1 MSYSLESLNT
11 LLLEVQKW
19 NPAKVIA
26 NEEFC
31 YLDLGCV
38 DKDNKVILKDH
49 VLPMLGK
56 DAPSRAKQ
64 IVKKRDVLVSTVRP
78 NLNGVAM
85 VKEDYKYATAS
96 TGYCVLRVKQSL
108 NADYLFYWVRT
119 KAFISDMEAKATG
132 ASYPAVSDKII
143 KESRIPLPPLEEQ
156 KKIAAILDTA
166 DDYRQKTKALI
177 DKYDQ
182 LTQSLF
188 LDMFWDPVTNPMGWE
203 VNVLKKITTKIGSGA
218 TPRGGKQAYKK
229 EGVSLIRSMNIYDNR
244 FKYKNL
250 AFIDEEQAAKLKNV
264 IVDKG
269 DVLFNI
275 TGASICRSSV
285 VPNDVLPA
293 RVNQHVSILRPIQ
306 SIITSD
312 FLSRF
317 LISKNVKTKLLGV
330 GSGGG
335 AVMEAITKE
344 QLQNIEV
351 IVPPI
356 ELQNQF
362 AERVQAIEAQKS
374 QAQANLVKAEELFS
388 SLLQRAFKAKLTN

>member
-143 KESRIPLPPLEEQ
+143 KESRIPLPTLEEQ
-156 KKIAAILDTA
+156 KKIAAILDAA
-166 DDYRQKTKALI
+166 DEYRQKTKALI

-188 LDMFWDPVTNPMGWE
+188 LDIFGDPVTNPMGWDTNE
-203 VNVLKKITTKIGSGA
+203 LGEILQITSSKRIFKDEYVEEGIPFYRTKEIVELSKGNKISLELFISEKRYSEIKSKYDIPEKGDILLSAVGTIGIMWTVNTEDPFYFKDGNLVWLKSA
-218 TPRGGKQAYKK
+218 NL
-229 EGVSLIRSMNIYDNR
+229 EGVDPTYLRMTLEHLIDYE
-244 FKYKNL
+244 KYKL
-250 AFIDEEQAAKLKNV
+250 AEGGAYNALTIAKLKEFNV
-264 IVDKG
+264 LLAPYD
-269 DVLFNI
+269 L
-275 TGASICRSSV
+275 
-285 VPNDVLPA
+285 
-293 RVNQHVSILRPIQ
+293 QHL
-306 SIITSD
+306 
-312 FLSRF
+312 
-317 LISKNVKTKLLGV
+317 
-330 GSGGG
+330 
-335 AVMEAITKE
+335 
-344 QLQNIEV
+344 
-351 IVPPI
+351 
-356 ELQNQF
+356 F
-362 AERVQAIEAQKS
+362 AERIALIEKQKQQAEAS
-374 QAQANLVKAEELFS
+374 LVKAEELFN
-388 SLLQRAFKAKLTN
+388 SLLQKAFKG

>member
-1 MSYSLESLNT
+1 M
-11 LLLEVQKW
+11 
-19 NPAKVIA
+19 
-26 NEEFC
+26 
-31 YLDLGCV
+31 
-38 DKDNKVILKDH
+38 
-49 VLPMLGK
+49 
-56 DAPSRAKQ
+56 
-64 IVKKRDVLVSTVRP
+64 
-78 NLNGVAM
+78 
-85 VKEDYKYATAS
+85 
-96 TGYCVLRVKQSL
+96 
-108 NADYLFYWVRT
+108 
-119 KAFISDMEAKATG
+119 
-132 ASYPAVSDKII
+132 
-143 KESRIPLPPLEEQ
+143 
-156 KKIAAILDTA
+156 
-166 DDYRQKTKALI
+166 
-177 DKYDQ
+177 
-182 LTQSLF
+182 
-188 LDMFWDPVTNPMGWE
+188 
-203 VNVLKKITTKIGSGA
+203 
-218 TPRGGKQAYKK
+218 
-229 EGVSLIRSMNIYDNR
+229 
-244 FKYKNL
+244 
-250 AFIDEEQAAKLKNV
+250 

-293 RVNQHVSILRPIQ
+293 RVNQHVSILRPIK

-388 SLLQRAFKAKLTN
+388 SLLQRAFKGGLTS

>member
-119 KAFISDMEAKATG
+119 KDFISDMEAKATG

-156 KKIAAILDTA
+156 KKIAAILDAA

-177 DKYDQ
+177 EKYDQ

-188 LDMFWDPVTNPMGWE
+188 LDMFGDPVTNPMGWKFSKIE
-203 VNVLKKITTKIGSGA
+203 NILHTKTQNGYYAPKDEYIDNGIQMVHMSDAFYRKVIPGNLKTIKADSTLISKYELRATDLLISRRSLTYEGA
-218 TPRGGKQAYKK
+218 AQPCLIPKYDKPLIY
-229 EGVSLIRSMNIYDNR
+229 ESSLIR
-244 FKYKNL
+244 
-250 AFIDEEQAAKLKNV
+250 
-264 IVDKG
+264 
-269 DVLFNI
+269 
-275 TGASICRSSV
+275 
-285 VPNDVLPA
+285 
-293 RVNQHVSILRPIQ
+293 LRPKLN
-306 SIITSD
+306 TCNTNYLFH
-312 FLSRF
+312 FLNNTRARQKYVFKHVTRST
-317 LISKNVKTKLLGV
+317 ISGINNKGLNAILLY
-330 GSGGG
+330 
-335 AVMEAITKE
+335 
-344 QLQNIEV
+344 L
-351 IVPPI
+351 PPI
-356 ELQNQF
+356 TLQNQF
-362 AERVQAIEAQKS
+362 AERVAQIEKQKQQAEAS
-374 QAQANLVKAEELFS
+374 LVKAEELFS
-388 SLLQRAFKAKLTN
+388 SLLQRAFKGELTS

>member
-78 NLNGVAM
+78 NLNGVGM

-143 KESRIPLPPLEEQ
+143 KESRIPLPTLEEQ
-156 KKIAAILDTA
+156 KKIAAILDAA
-166 DDYRQKTKALI
+166 DEYRQKTKALI

-188 LDMFWDPVTNPMGWE
+188 LDMFGDLRKYPKEAMKDAVNFIDYRGKSPNKVDSGIPLLTAKNIKVGYISEEPREYIPVEEYEEWMVRGFPKTDNILFTTEAPLGQAALLPHYEKVAIAQRLICFQPNESLDPNYLLHTILSPLFQAELNRRA
-203 VNVLKKITTKIGSGA
+203 TGSTAKG
-218 TPRGGKQAYKK
+218 
-229 EGVSLIRSMNIYDNR
+229 IRS
-244 FKYKNL
+244 KEL
-250 AFIDEEQAAKLKNV
+250 AKIEIPIPPLIEF
-264 IVDKG
+264 
-269 DVLFNI
+269 
-275 TGASICRSSV
+275 
-285 VPNDVLPA
+285 
-293 RVNQHVSILRPIQ
+293 SIL
-306 SIITSD
+306 
-312 FLSRF
+312 
-317 LISKNVKTKLLGV
+317 SKT
-330 GSGGG
+330 
-335 AVMEAITKE
+335 I
-344 QLQNIEV
+344 
-351 IVPPI
+351 
-356 ELQNQF
+356 
-362 AERVQAIEAQKS
+362 
-374 QAQANLVKAEELFS
+374 
-388 SLLQRAFKAKLTN
+388 